1 MPCGEVGE
9 RLVVVQQPLPQS
21 FEAAVSRARL
31 RGAAFDLAEAAA
43 DRRRI
48 DVAHQAT
55 DVLHQIG
62 RAHVWNSSHLV
73 ISYAVFRLKKKKAA
87 KEPMFA
93 PTSTIHLVQRVIG
106 NRVNIV

>member
-55 DVLHQIG
+55 DVLHLPTIRSRLG
-62 RAHVWNSSHLV
+62 EIEGSSARSEEHTSELQSRVDLV
-73 ISYAVFRLKKKKAA
+73 CRLLLDKK
-87 KEPMFA
+87 
-93 PTSTIHLVQRVIG
+93 
-106 NRVNIV
+106 